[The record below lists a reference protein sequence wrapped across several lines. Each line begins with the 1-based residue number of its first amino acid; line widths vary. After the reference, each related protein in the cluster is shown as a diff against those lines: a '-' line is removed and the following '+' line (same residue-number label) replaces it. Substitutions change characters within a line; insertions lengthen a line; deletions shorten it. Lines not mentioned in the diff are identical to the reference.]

1 MSVRIIQQT
10 MRINFTKNWFKL
22 LNFKSE
28 LYQNNMSLMIKA
40 FLLFNNIKSYSYQF
54 LTLFPPIFP
63 SKFFTCYSATTH
75 LDNN

>member
-28 LYQNNMSLMIKA
+28 LYQNNMSL
-40 FLLFNNIKSYSYQF
+40 
-54 LTLFPPIFP
+54 
-63 SKFFTCYSATTH
+63 
-75 LDNN
+75 DD